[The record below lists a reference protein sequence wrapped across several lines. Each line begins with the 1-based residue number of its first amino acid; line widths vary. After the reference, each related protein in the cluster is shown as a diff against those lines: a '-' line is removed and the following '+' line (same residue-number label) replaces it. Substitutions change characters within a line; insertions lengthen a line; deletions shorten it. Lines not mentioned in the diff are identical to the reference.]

1 MKSVLKYIVLSVFF
15 CCLSSCGGYQKV
27 IMKGIP
33 GTEIY
38 NRDGQTKLGVI
49 GEDGKC
55 RVKISRDGFTPY
67 LWYRSPG
74 AERLYPFGVNSTH
87 NDSGLW
93 GTYLGL
99 FTLSFGFLADIGYW
113 NSDQANEGWKY
124 GKEHNIYTFT
134 EAPYTYTT
142 EKRQLKSKV
151 KSATAE
157 NESSA
162 LLPKKQQTE
171 SAKLLTKDYGL
182 QFVGTYEGGGN
193 LMLDNQ
199 IIETYEK
206 LKIVVTR
213 KDKSI
218 VEAEVFIGDESVVA
232 PLIYKITKKG
242 ANHFV
247 LTTDNGLSTIEIN
260 EKSMEYQN
268 SDVKIQD
275 EIYKLN
281 INVILNK

>member
-15 CCLSSCGGYQKV
+15 CSLSSCGGYQKV
-27 IMKGIP
+27 IMKGTP

-38 NRDGQTKLGVI
+38 ELDMQTKLGVI

-55 RVKISRDGFTPY
+55 RVKISRNGFTPY

-74 AERLYPFGVNSTH
+74 AERLYPFGVNSTYKS
-87 NDSGLW
+87 NVVL
-93 GTYLGL
+93 GTYLCVVTLGL
-99 FTLSFGFLADIGYW
+99 VALADFDYW
-113 NSDQANEGWKY
+113 CSDQFNEEWKY

-157 NESSA
+157 NKSSA
-162 LLPKKQQTE
+162 LLTKKQQTE
-171 SAKLLTKDYGL
+171 SAKLLSIDYGQ
-182 QFVGTYEGGGN
+182 QFVGTYEGSGN

-218 VEAEVFIGDESVVA
+218 VDAEVFIGDESVVA
-232 PLIYKITKKG
+232 PLIYKISKKG

-247 LTTDNGLSTIEIN
+247 LTTENGLSTIEIN
-260 EKSMEYQN
+260 ENSMEYQN
-268 SDVKIQD
+268 SDVRIQD